1 MILHLTRIF
10 YGLLLAAGI
19 GGLWLMAP
27 PDAEFVAGL
36 ILTLVIYGPL
46 LVFIPA
52 VVSGD
57 ARQLSW
63 LCFVLMFYFCFY
75 VVHAFYPPP
84 ANYLAWLRLALL
96 GGLFVLAMLAIR
108 ADNRT
113 QSTDNP

>member
-1 MILHLTRIF
+1 MILHLTRVF
-10 YGLLLAAGI
+10 FGLLLAAGI

-27 PDAEFVAGL
+27 PDAEPVAGV
-36 ILTLVIYGPL
+36 ILAVVIYGPL

-84 ANYLAWLRLALL
+84 ANYLAWLRLFLL
-96 GGLFVLAMLAIR
+96 CGLFLFALLAIR
-108 ADNRT
+108 ANNRAAAT
-113 QSTDNP
+113 E